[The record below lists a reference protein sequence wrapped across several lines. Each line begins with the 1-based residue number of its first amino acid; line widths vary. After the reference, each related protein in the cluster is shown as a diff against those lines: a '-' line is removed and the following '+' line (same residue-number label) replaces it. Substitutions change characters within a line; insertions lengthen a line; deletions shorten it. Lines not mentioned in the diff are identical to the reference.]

1 MRSRGVF
8 WGVVLVAIGLI
19 FVLRN
24 LGVFYF
30 NWYALRQLWP
40 LILVILGIALLPIKG
55 IVRIVLSFVVVI
67 IAMIWLATTPE
78 RFNQNDWN
86 WFWHWNDKDHHGYY
100 EDKEEQ
106 EWTDQLLYENY
117 DISIENA
124 VLDLDAVAGKYTID
138 QTSKY
143 LVRFQREGNIGKYH
157 MHADNVGSAVLVK
170 LNMEGHIRGGKDI
183 KNEAQISLNP
193 NPVWDFKVDAGAAK
207 IDFDLSPFKVDRMDV
222 DGGAM
227 SVKIRLG
234 DKFENTDLRINTGA
248 AEVEIEVPENVA
260 CDIQTSTIL
269 TKKNLQGF
277 NKIGD
282 GFYQSAGY
290 GDMDKKISIRIDA
303 ALSSL
308 KVKRY

>member
-1 MRSRGVF
+1 MKSRGVF
-8 WGVVLVAIGLI
+8 WGVLLVAIGLI

-30 NWYALRQLWP
+30 NWYAFRQLWP

-55 IVRIVLSFVVVI
+55 TIRILLSFIVVVI
-67 IAMIWLATTPE
+67 AVIWLATTPL
-78 RFNQNDWN
+78 RYHHNDWN
-86 WFWHWNDKDHHGYY
+86 WFWHWNDKDDYGYY
-100 EDKEEQ
+100 EDQEEQ
-106 EWTDQLLYENY
+106 EWTDQLLYEDY
-117 DISIENA
+117 DASIENA

-138 QTSKY
+138 ETSKY
-143 LVRFQREGNIGKYH
+143 LVRFEREGNIGKYF

-170 LNMEGHIRGGKDI
+170 LNMEGRISGGKDM

-193 NPVWDFKVDAGAAK
+193 NPVWDLKVDAGAAK
-207 IDFDLSPFKVDRMDV
+207 IDFDLSPFKIDRMDV

-234 DKFENTDLRINTGA
+234 DKSENTDLRINTGA

-269 TKKNLQGF
+269 TSKNLQGF

-308 KVKRY
+308 KVERY